1 MDNKTFSVKRENR
14 PGIHVTGF
22 PADGH
27 QSFINI
33 KFGNTGQDGE
43 FQVLLYMADACAL
56 LIALENAINHAEP
69 RAIEAA
75 DLGLMDEAA

>member
-1 MDNKTFSVKRENR
+1 MTNKTFSVKRDNR

-27 QSFINI
+27 QAFINI
-33 KFGNTGQDGE
+33 KFGDTGQNGE
-43 FQVLLYMADACAL
+43 FQVLLYMADACAF

-69 RAIEAA
+69 RAVEAA